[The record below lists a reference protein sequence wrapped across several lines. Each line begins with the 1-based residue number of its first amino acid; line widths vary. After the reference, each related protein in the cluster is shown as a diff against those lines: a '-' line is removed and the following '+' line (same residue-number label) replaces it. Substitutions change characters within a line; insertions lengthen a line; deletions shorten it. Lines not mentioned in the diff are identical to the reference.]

1 MDTTP
6 SGCYMIDEHYTVI
19 SVNRVAREMY
29 PQLREGDKCYRC
41 LGGVDAPCE
50 RCPVHGGLHGARTY
64 YDPVRGIAEIVDAV
78 EVPLEG
84 HGLCHI
90 LVFQTAGEQAELA
103 STLPVSS
110 DGLKELAF
118 IKALT
123 ADYRHVVSVDMKTR
137 KGYVY
142 RKDGVQIESLEV
154 FQHPIDYEKVVRQCI
169 ERHVYAD
176 DQDMLL
182 KGCDLNFLA
191 GYLRTN
197 ESLLLH
203 YRVREGR
210 ETHYNYV
217 KFVRIGEAET
227 FGHVLVGIACED
239 GSVLVAK
246 KTEELERNLSLVE
259 VDSLTGL
266 YTKEA
271 FLLYSEKLR
280 QEHPDKDFD
289 FCVLQVGDL
298 KALNRRYGKG
308 KVDRLLRLVGRTLTE
323 YKDAMTCLMYMG
335 SGMFAC
341 YHGTMEGTLC
351 KSKCEAFSQQ
361 VRQKSSMK
369 DVSLKW
375 SVYVAPRHDL
385 HAEEILEK
393 TQYALSTIRTDT
405 NENYVEFDQSM
416 VDRMEWEKSIEANFE
431 QALAD
436 HEISVWYQPKY
447 LVGTGKIVGAEAL
460 ARWIRP
466 DGSSISPAQFIPI
479 LERSGNIRQLDEH
492 VFRTVCRMERRLME
506 RGYRFLPVSVNLSRA
521 SAYDGDTA
529 SRYKA
534 IASEYAVP
542 FGNLPIEI
550 TESAAVN
557 GKEINILAGTLT
569 EKGFPLHM
577 DDFGTGFS
585 SLASLET
592 IPFESIKLDKS
603 LIDFIGRKASE
614 SLLTHII
621 SYAKETGKVV
631 VAEGVE
637 TADQYEF
644 LKRAGC
650 DMVQGFLFSKPLDEE
665 AFWRL
670 LETKP
675 DKMP

>member
-1 MDTTP
+1 MDNTP
-6 SGCYMIDEHYTVI
+6 SGCYMIDEHYTIV
-19 SVNRVAREMY
+19 SVNRVAKEMY
-29 PQLREGDKCYRC
+29 PQLREGEKCYRC
-41 LGGVDAPCE
+41 LGRVDAPCE
-50 RCPVHGGLHGARTY
+50 LCPVHGGRNGPNTY
-64 YDPVRGIAEIVDAV
+64 HDPIRGIAEIVDAV

-90 LVFQTAGEQAELA
+90 LVFQTVGEKEELA
-103 STLPVSS
+103 ATLPTSS
-110 DGLKELAF
+110 AGLRELSF
-118 IKALT
+118 VKALT
-123 ADYRHVVSVDMKTR
+123 ADYRHVFSIDMKTR

-142 RKDGVQIESLEV
+142 RRNGIQIEALEV
-154 FQHPIDYEKVVRQCI
+154 FQHPIDYENVVRQCV
-169 ERHVYAD
+169 ERNVYAD
-176 DQDMLL
+176 DQEMLL
-182 KGCDLNFLA
+182 KECDLAFLG

-203 YRVREGR
+203 YRIREGR
-210 ETHYNYV
+210 EMHYNYV

-227 FGHVLVGIACED
+227 FEHVLVGIACED
-239 GSVLVAK
+239 GSVLAAK

-271 FLLYSEKLR
+271 FFLYSEKLR
-280 QEHPDKDFD
+280 QAHPDKDFD
-289 FCVLQVGDL
+289 FCMLQVGDL
-298 KALNRRYGKG
+298 ATLNRRYGRN
-308 KVDRLLRLVGRTLTE
+308 KVDQLLRLVGRTLTE
-323 YKDAMTCLMYMG
+323 YKDDTTCLMYMG
-335 SGMFAC
+335 TGSFAC

-351 KSKCEAFSQQ
+351 RSKCEAFSQQ
-361 VRQKSSMK
+361 VRRESAMT
-369 DVSLKW
+369 DATLKW

-385 HAEEILEK
+385 CVEDILEK
-393 TQYALSTIRTDT
+393 TQYALSTIRTNT
-405 NENYVEFDQSM
+405 SENYVEFDQSM
-416 VDRMEWEKSIEANFE
+416 VDRMEWEKSIEAHFG

-447 LVGTGKIVGAEAL
+447 LVGSGKIVGAEAL

-479 LERSGNIRQLDEH
+479 LERSGKIRQLDEH
-492 VFRTVCRMERRLME
+492 VFRTVCQMERRLME

-529 SRYKA
+529 SRYKE
-534 IASEYAVP
+534 IASEHAVP

-557 GKEINILAGTLT
+557 DKEINILAGTLT

-577 DDFGTGFS
+577 DDFGAGFS
-585 SLASLET
+585 SLVSLES

-637 TADQYEF
+637 TAEQYEF

-650 DMVQGFLFSKPLDEE
+650 DMVQGFFFSKPLDED

-670 LETKP
+670 LETKV
-675 DKMP
+675 DKAL

>member
-227 FGHVLVGIACED
+227 FERVLVGIACED

-308 KVDRLLRLVGRTLTE
+308 KVDQLLRLVGRTLTE

-335 SGMFAC
+335 SGIFAC

-466 DGSSISPAQFIPI
+466 DGGSISPAQFIPI

-529 SRYKA
+529 IRYKA

>member
-19 SVNRVAREMY
+19 SMNRVASEMY

-41 LGGVDAPCE
+41 VGGVDAPCE
-50 RCPVHGGLHGARTY
+50 FCPVHGGHNGPHAYR
-64 YDPVRGIAEIVDAV
+64 DPIRGITEIVDAV
-78 EVPLEG
+78 EIPLAG
-84 HGLCHI
+84 HGLCHM
-90 LVFQTAGEQAELA
+90 LVLQTVGEKAELA
-103 STLPVSS
+103 ATLPTSS
-110 DGLKELAF
+110 DGLQELALV
-118 IKALT
+118 KALT
-123 ADYRHVVSVDMKTR
+123 ADYLHVFSVDMSTR

-142 RKDGVQIESLEV
+142 RRNGRQVDSVEV
-154 FQHPIDYEKVVRQCI
+154 FQHPMDYERIVRQCI
-169 ERHVYAD
+169 ERNVSVD
-176 DQDMLL
+176 DQDLLL
-182 KGCDLNFLA
+182 KECDLGFLS

-203 YRVREGR
+203 YRVVDGR
-210 ETHYNYV
+210 ETHYYYV

-246 KTEELERNLSLVE
+246 KNEELERNLSLVE

-280 QEHPDKDFD
+280 RENPDKVFD

-298 KALNRRYGKG
+298 STLNRRYGRK
-308 KVDRLLRLVGRTLTE
+308 KVDQLLRLVGRTLTE
-323 YKDAMTCLMYMG
+323 YKDATTCLMYMG
-335 SGMFAC
+335 TGMFAC
-341 YHGTMEGTLC
+341 YHGTMEGVLC
-351 KSKCEAFSQQ
+351 KSKCETFSQQ
-361 VRQKSSMK
+361 VRKESAMQ
-369 DVSLKW
+369 DVTLKW

-393 TQYALSTIRTDT
+393 TQYALSTIRTNT

-431 QALAD
+431 QALED

-466 DGSSISPAQFIPI
+466 DGGSISPAQFIPI
-479 LERSGNIRQLDEH
+479 LERSGKIRQLDEH

-506 RGYRFLPVSVNLSRA
+506 KGYRFLPVSVNLSRA
-521 SAYDGDTA
+521 SAYDGNTA
-529 SRYKA
+529 SRYKD

-550 TESAAVN
+550 TESASVN
-557 GKEINILAGTLT
+557 DKEINMLAGTLT

-577 DDFGTGFS
+577 DDFGAGFS
-585 SLASLET
+585 SLASLES

-614 SLLTHII
+614 SLLMHII

-637 TADQYEF
+637 TAGQYEF

-650 DMVQGFLFSKPLDEE
+650 DMVQGFFFSKPLEEE
-665 AFWRL
+665 AFWGL
-670 LETKP
+670 LETKA
-675 DKMP
+675 DKTK